1 MYDASEFQEG
11 VAMPTGK
18 KALTGNTQRRVNNVE
33 LLMFQASKLGK
44 TKELELVLELP
55 KGTWGLS
62 Y

>member
-1 MYDASEFQEG
+1 
-11 VAMPTGK
+11 MPTGK

-33 LLMFQASKLGK
+33 LLMFQAAKLGK

-55 KGTWGLS
+55 KGTWGLR